1 MMKKI
6 IAGGILF
13 LGGIALY
20 LGIYLPALELGLT
33 LGGFTTPPG
42 RIGSA
47 LEITEGN
54 TPMVYAIGSMVFG
67 FMLMVWGALKD
78 ELTKTYFYLKRKLI
92 VLWRNY
98 LTEKKEEPSNSN

>member
-1 MMKKI
+1 MKKI
-6 IAGGILF
+6 VAGGILF
-13 LGGIALY
+13 LGGIILY

-54 TPMVYAIGSMVFG
+54 TPMFYAIGCMVLG

-78 ELTKTYFYLKRKLI
+78 ELRKTYYYVKRKLI
-92 VLWRNY
+92 HLWRNY
-98 LTEKKEEPSNSN
+98 LTEKKEEPSSSN